1 MRLVLAESVR
11 PALSSMALGAHSA
24 TPALPQIEHCAIGKG
39 GAPLLVLSLA
49 PGQIVARAHDD
60 GGGAMQA
67 FTWQHE
73 MRCWLRIAD
82 TRFVLSEFFSLL
94 DSVPLDPFLSKVATD
109 APEAPLAQLQARC
122 ACPAAAA
129 TAAATGCAAGPLSA
143 SALLMRG
150 NAAARQSGRDG
161 GWVLSRAHLEDR
173 IASAVAIES
182 SSEFVHWLRL
192 YARHLAAS
200 PRGASL
206 TAADMSRVRALCER
220 LLAAQLAAPTA
231 NVNGHAP
238 EPVSRTA
245 AGALAWWTPGSP
257 AVLGLNKRQ
266 LLRSVVLPAFASNRA
281 LQPIISEY
289 MEALRM
295 VEET

>member
-1 MRLVLAESVR
+1 MI
-11 PALSSMALGAHSA
+11 
-24 TPALPQIEHCAIGKG
+24 TPTK
-39 GAPLLVLSLA
+39 
-49 PGQIVARAHDD
+49 RA
-60 GGGAMQA
+60 
-67 FTWQHE
+67 
-73 MRCWLRIAD
+73 WL
-82 TRFVLSEFFSLL
+82 
-94 DSVPLDPFLSKVATD
+94 
-109 APEAPLAQLQARC
+109 
-122 ACPAAAA
+122 
-129 TAAATGCAAGPLSA
+129 
-143 SALLMRG
+143 LLMRG

-220 LLAAQLAAPTA
+220 LLAAQIAAPTA

-238 EPVSRTA
+238 ETDSRS

-281 LQPIISEY
+281 LQPVISEY

>member
-1 MRLVLAESVR
+1 M
-11 PALSSMALGAHSA
+11 
-24 TPALPQIEHCAIGKG
+24 
-39 GAPLLVLSLA
+39 
-49 PGQIVARAHDD
+49 
-60 GGGAMQA
+60 
-67 FTWQHE
+67 
-73 MRCWLRIAD
+73 
-82 TRFVLSEFFSLL
+82 
-94 DSVPLDPFLSKVATD
+94 
-109 APEAPLAQLQARC
+109 
-122 ACPAAAA
+122 
-129 TAAATGCAAGPLSA
+129 
-143 SALLMRG
+143 
-150 NAAARQSGRDG
+150 
-161 GWVLSRAHLEDR
+161 LSRAHLEDR

-238 EPVSRTA
+238 EPDSRTA